1 MKRPALRLLLAS
13 GLLMAVGLWSDP
25 VLAQGFGARPG
36 GMGPGGMGR
45 APEPKKETPQGPAE
59 AAPEEKEGEP
69 EIPPLPA
76 WPGQETRKLQFLQ
89 MRGYFRF
96 RWNMHHNLS
105 NGLVGTGAPYSS
117 YNPVSEYDPST
128 ATGKTNSPMS
138 CENRRQSNDIT
149 GSSRGIGQS
158 KCPGSTVGGAD
169 MRLRLEPTI
178 NVSEHIRIYAQLD
191 LFDNLILGST
201 PRSLYGKTTVGDVPM
216 AFFSDG
222 QSPPVNGVNTT
233 TPAIVV
239 KRAWAEIDLQSIAT
253 LRVGRMPDHWG
264 MGMFANDGNLKADGS
279 CWNCNYGD
287 SQDRIMLTSSLAQ
300 HTFAVGYDF
309 SATGPTSMTVSDT
322 SAYYGVSPIDL
333 EKLTNVHQVF
343 WMAGRIDPDEVI
355 ADRVERGELVLNYG
369 LYMKWRK
376 QDFDY
381 KAAGSTA
388 PNNTCISG
396 GPGLSSNPYTSS
408 AASYSCNMIERHA
421 WMLMPDL
428 WFKLL
433 WKKLYIEVE
442 GSLIGGY
449 MGNTSLD
456 QNAAAPVKIFE
467 FGWAL
472 RSEYRFLKDA
482 LKVGFDMGMA
492 SGDDDEPVNGDVNRT
507 HWNQVT
513 TKTRGGY
520 MKEFRFNYDYQ
531 VDWIMF
537 REIIGTVAN
546 ATYFKP
552 HISYDVLDNLGAR
565 FDLVYGV
572 ANNPVGWPGNG
583 RNIGVELDLEIYYK
597 NVREGFY
604 AGLVYGVFFPQQALA
619 RPAEIYGAA
628 EGGQGNATQI
638 NTGFNPGAAHT
649 LQGRIFVKF

>member
-1 MKRPALRLLLAS
+1 MTRPALRLLLVS
-13 GLLMAVGLWSDP
+13 TVLVLVGLGSSP
-25 VLAQGFGARPG
+25 ALAQGFGARPG

-45 APEPKKETPQGPAE
+45 GPEPKKETPQGPAE

-69 EIPPLPA
+69 EIPALPA

-89 MRGYFRF
+89 MHGYFRF

-105 NGLVGTGAPYSS
+105 NGLVGLGAPYSS
-117 YNPVSEYDPST
+117 YNPVSEYDPSVS
-128 ATGKTNSPMS
+128 TGKTNSPMS

-149 GSSRGIGQS
+149 GSGRGIGQS
-158 KCPGSTVGGAD
+158 KCPGSTIGGAD

-178 NVSEHIRIYAQLD
+178 NVSEHIRIYSQLD
-191 LFDNLILGST
+191 IFDNLILGST
-201 PRSLYGKTTVGDVPM
+201 PRSLYNQSLVGNVPM

-222 QSPPVNGVNTT
+222 QNAPVAGINTN

-239 KRAWAEIDLQSIAT
+239 KRAWAEIDLQTIAT

-264 MGMFANDGNLKADGS
+264 MGMFANDGNVKPDGT

-287 SQDRIMLTSSLAQ
+287 SQDRIMLTSTLAQ

-309 SATGPTSMTVSDT
+309 SATGPTSLTVSDT
-322 SAYYGVSPIDL
+322 SRYYGVSPLDL

-355 ADRVERGELVLNYG
+355 QDRVERGELVLNYG
-369 LYMKWRK
+369 LYLKWRK

-381 KAAGSTA
+381 KAAGITANNST
-388 PNNTCISG
+388 G
-396 GPGLSSNPYTSS
+396 GPGLNSSVLQYSS
-408 AASYSCNMIERHA
+408 NMIERHA

-433 WKKLYIEVE
+433 WKKLYVE
-442 GSLIGGY
+442 FEGTLVGGS
-449 MGNTSLD
+449 MGNSSID
-456 QNAAAPVKIFE
+456 QNAASPLKILQ
-467 FGWAL
+467 FGLAL
-472 RSEYRFLKDA
+472 RSEYRVLKDS
-482 LKVGFDMGMA
+482 LKFGFDMGSA
-492 SGDDDEPVNGDVNRT
+492 SGDDDEPLNGDVNRT
-507 HWNQVT
+507 HWAPVT

-531 VDWIMF
+531 VDWILF
-537 REIIGTVAN
+537 REILGTVAN

-552 HISYDVLDNLGAR
+552 HISYDVFENLGAR
-565 FDLVYGV
+565 FDLIYSI

-583 RNIGVELDLEIYYK
+583 RNIGVELDLEVYYK

-604 AGLVYGVFFPQQALA
+604 AGLVYGVLFPQQALA

-628 EGGQGNATQI
+628 EGGQGLATVS
-638 NTGFNPGAAHT
+638 TGFNPGAAHT
-649 LQGRIFVKF
+649 FQGRIFVKF